1 MLHTI
6 PDVSG
11 PGTFNLADLAKDNGF
26 NAPYVARAIQVVAL
40 GSGTVRIGESEN
52 VSATRGLPAGAA
64 FGSQFLPYVGEN
76 CLWNLGGMAVYVPAG
91 ATACIAWEY

>member
-6 PDVSG
+6 PDVVG

-26 NAPYVARAIQVVAL
+26 GAPYTARAVQVVVL
-40 GSGTVRIGESEN
+40 GAGTVRLGEAEN
-52 VSATRGLPAGAA
+52 VSTTRGLPMGTP
-64 FGSQFLPYVGEN
+64 FGSQLLPYVGEN
-76 CLWNLGGMAVYVPAG
+76 CLWNLGGLAVYVPAG